1 MLEGIVAAGFHCC
14 FFGTGRGWL
23 RAGTGTAALAL
34 GGFFLPGIR
43 PAVPLLTALWIM
55 LTGFWL
61 HEGRREEVFLAGGL
75 WLMAL
80 ALAEGLGAVQGLA
93 GLLAGRETDLAAGL
107 AAQVPTGEMGAGNP
121 AAAGLW
127 AWAMRG
133 ETLGSVWENAHFP
146 GEAQTALAAALILM
160 AALHLLG
167 RGGLHPLWMAALTL
181 MWLLAGFLG
190 SIEYARPW
198 QDRVMG
204 LALYLTAG
212 GLLACQQVFCA
223 RQELERA
230 FWENGR
236 GEWPGYPGS
245 AGKPGGAEEPE
256 NPEAPAAGP
265 PEKDVRSLAGKQRK
279 KGGDAPAA
287 AAGASFTGG
296 ARDWRQ
302 AADREFRRMQIF
314 EHDFRHHLDMVAA
327 LYEEG
332 DPAEARAYLED
343 LKQSRVSRQGRR
355 IGGERELSY
364 IMMAKREACREAG
377 ISFSYQIVGSPRGIA
392 QMDMTALLLNLLDN
406 AIRACQE
413 APMPRSI
420 SVMLLARGELW
431 EIEMI
436 NSGSYRPGQEPGSS
450 PGKEGDGAAHG
461 LGLVSVGQI
470 VEKYQGSS
478 RLWQEDG
485 QVRQKVILVQRN
497 AE

>member
-43 PAVPLLTALWIM
+43 PVVPLLTALWIM

-61 HEGRREEVFLAGGL
+61 HEGRREEGFLAGGL

-80 ALAEGLGAVQGLA
+80 ALAEGLGAGLGLA
-93 GLLAGRETDLAAGL
+93 GLLAGRETELAAGL
-107 AAQVPTGEMGAGNP
+107 WTWKIFGEPLEN
-121 AAAGLW
+121 L
-127 AWAMRG
+127 
-133 ETLGSVWENAHFP
+133 WENAYFP
-146 GEAQTALAAALILM
+146 GEALM

-167 RGGLHPLWMAALTL
+167 RGGLHPLWMAALVL
-181 MWLLAGFLG
+181 LWLLAGFLG

-198 QDRVMG
+198 QNRVMG

-230 FWENGR
+230 FWANGR

-245 AGKPGGAEEPE
+245 AGNPGGAEEPE

-265 PEKDVRSLAGKQRK
+265 PEKAVRSLAGKRRK

-406 AIRACQE
+406 AIRACRE

-431 EIEMI
+431 EIEMT
-436 NSGSYRPGQEPGSS
+436 NSGNYRPGQEPGSS
-450 PGKEGDGAAHG
+450 PGKEGDGAVHG

>member
-34 GGFFLPGIR
+34 GGFFLAGIR

-93 GLLAGRETDLAAGL
+93 GLLAGRETELAAGL
-107 AAQVPTGEMGAGNP
+107 AAQVRTGEMGAGNP
-121 AAAGLW
+121 AAAGLRTW
-127 AWAMRG
+127 MMRE

-146 GEAQTALAAALILM
+146 GEAQAALAAALILM

-245 AGKPGGAEEPE
+245 AGNPGGAKEPE

-265 PEKDVRSLAGKQRK
+265 PEKAVRSLAGKRRK

-314 EHDFRHHLDMVAA
+314 EHDFRHYLDMVAA
-327 LYEEG
+327 LYEEN
-332 DPAEARAYLED
+332 DLLRFALAQELAFHPLYSRRELAAAARGISIST
-343 LKQSRVSRQGRR
+343 SRGTVAFRLS
-355 IGGERELSY
+355 GGEGEAE
-364 IMMAKREACREAG
+364 IMTQPVGYGSITSTVVPQLLTEILRLP
-377 ISFSYQIVGSPRGIA
+377 FSSSWGSPSSLRA
-392 QMDMTALLLNLLDN
+392 KSTTAGVTL
-406 AIRACQE
+406 
-413 APMPRSI
+413 
-420 SVMLLARGELW
+420 
-431 EIEMI
+431 
-436 NSGSYRPGQEPGSS
+436 
-450 PGKEGDGAAHG
+450 
-461 LGLVSVGQI
+461 
-470 VEKYQGSS
+470 
-478 RLWQEDG
+478 
-485 QVRQKVILVQRN
+485 
-497 AE
+497 